1 MAATEIT
8 AANTVRY
15 PHIADPCIEL
25 VKITAIET
33 GDWFYS
39 KWKYVDAVFISPN
52 STSWAAANAYA
63 ATVDGTV
70 TNKIVFTLVS
80 TATRPFWLKIYGHD

>member
-1 MAATEIT
+1 MAASEIT

-15 PHIADPCIEL
+15 PQIADPNIE
-25 VKITAIET
+25 VVNITAQET

-39 KWKYVDAVFISPN
+39 KFKFVDAVFISPN

-63 ATVDGTV
+63 ATVDATT
-70 TNKIVFTLVS
+70 TNKITFTLVS
-80 TATRPFWLKIYGHD
+80 TATRPFWIKIYGHD

>member
-1 MAATEIT
+1 MAASEIT

-25 VKITAIET
+25 VKITAAET

-39 KWKYVDAVFISPN
+39 KWKYVEAVFITPASA
-52 STSWAAANAYA
+52 SWAATDAYA
-63 ATVDGTV
+63 ATVDGT
-70 TNKIVFTLVS
+70 TKNKIVFTLAGI
-80 TATRPFWLKIYGHD
+80 ATRPFYAKIYGHD